1 MGEAQLWKGFLNA
14 DQKAF
19 EALFRK
25 YYKLLYLYGYKIVRN
40 RQLVDD
46 CIQDLFLELWTTKE
60 RLSEVTS
67 VKGYLFKALK
77 FKLIREFRKE
87 NRFEEIEEEPNE
99 WFENSHE
106 SRLIEQQT
114 DSEQKERLTGLMD
127 QLTKRQQEAIYLRF
141 YAQLSYDEIAE
152 IMKLTYQAVVNLV
165 YKSVKFLREHLVP
178 LLVLLVTITLGTGN
192 EFLLFIL

>member
-1 MGEAQLWKGFLNA
+1 MDEAQLWKDFLNA

-25 YYKLLYLYGYKIVRN
+25 YYKAVYLYGYKIVRN

-46 CIQDLFLELWTTKE
+46 CIQDLFLDLWTTKE
-60 RLSEVTS
+60 RLGEVTS

-77 FKLIREFRKE
+77 FKLNRELRKE
-87 NRFEEIEEEPNE
+87 NRFDEIEEEPNE
-99 WFENSHE
+99 WFEISHE
-106 SRLIEQQT
+106 SWLIEQQT
-114 DSEQKERLTGLMD
+114 DSEQKERLTNLMG

-152 IMKLTYQAVVNLV
+152 IMKLTYQAVINLV

-178 LLVLLVTITLGTGN
+178 LLVFLGAYPLGDVQ
-192 EFLLFIL
+192 

>member
-1 MGEAQLWKGFLNA
+1 MDEAQVWNDFLNA

-25 YYKLLYLYGYKIVRN
+25 YYKVLYLYGYKIVRN

-46 CIQDLFLELWTTKE
+46 CIQDLFLDLWTAKE
-60 RLSEVTS
+60 RLGEVTS
-67 VKGYLFKALK
+67 VRGYLFKALK
-77 FKLIREFRKE
+77 FKLNRELRKE
-87 NRFEEIEEEPNE
+87 NRFDEIEEEPNE
-99 WFENSHE
+99 WFEISHE
-106 SRLIEQQT
+106 SWLIEQQT
-114 DSEQKERLTGLMD
+114 DSDRKERLTNLMG

-152 IMKLTYQAVVNLV
+152 IMKLTYQAVINLV

-178 LLVLLVTITLGTGN
+178 LLVFLGACNLGDV
-192 EFLLFIL
+192 